1 MTTSETVDECA
12 TLLLAA
18 ESTRSDVDPLT
29 ERWPDLS
36 AETAYQ
42 IQDEVL
48 RRRLVGGA
56 RVIGIKLG
64 LTALK
69 KQQQMNVTSP
79 LTGWLT
85 DEMVLPLGKPLPHQ
99 QLIHPRVEP
108 EIVFVMGS
116 RLEGPGVS
124 AADALTA
131 VDAVLCG
138 LEVIDSRY
146 RSFRFTLPDV
156 IADNASAA
164 YFITSSQRLAA
175 NSIDLSLETCEL
187 AMDGETLAQGTG
199 ADVHG
204 GPAEALAFA
213 ANSLGRRGNAIE
225 PGWVVLTG
233 GITAAIAA
241 QFGSRIEATFPN
253 LGSIGLDC

>member
-18 ESTRSDVDPLT
+18 ESTRSEIDPLT
-29 ERWPDLS
+29 DRWPELS

-48 RRRLVGGA
+48 RRRLLGGA
-56 RVIGIKLG
+56 RIIGIKLG
-64 LTALK
+64 LTSVK

-85 DEMVLPLGKPLPHQ
+85 NEMVLPLGKPIPHQ

-124 AADALTA
+124 AADALASIDT
-131 VDAVLCG
+131 VLCG

-164 YFITSSQRLAA
+164 CFITSGQRFAV
-175 NSIDLSLETCEL
+175 NSIDLSLEACEL
-187 AMDGETLAQGTG
+187 TMDGETLAQGTG

-213 ANSLGRRGNAIE
+213 ANSMARRGKAIE

-233 GITAAIAA
+233 GITDAITPRSQHA
-241 QFGSRIEATFPN
+241 N
-253 LGSIGLDC
+253 